1 MVLMIDVYCVN
12 VGTKYTRDFDS
23 KLRDSV
29 ANHLTLDHT
38 FRCLTDRPEKEYDI
52 QVTHPELRGVF
63 HKLSLFQFTG
73 KCLFFDLDIVIND
86 NIDFLASDFDG
97 LTLVNSSGWKQES
110 LKTPVKFRITQ
121 NTLVNSS
128 IMRWSDQRHVFEKF
142 LRHRDLYVRL
152 YSGIDRYI
160 YNEGVKY
167 SYFMGDQISSW
178 QEGVKRNTIL
188 LHNQK
193 YV

>member
-12 VGTKYTRDFDS
+12 VGNKYTRDFDS
-23 KLRDSV
+23 KLKDSV
-29 ANHLTLDHT
+29 AKHLTLEHNFT
-38 FRCLTDRPEKEYDI
+38 CLTDRPEKPYDVA
-52 QVTHPELRGVF
+52 VTHPELRGVF
-63 HKLSLFQFTG
+63 HKLSLLQFTG

-86 NIDFLASDFDG
+86 NIDFLASDFNG
-97 LTLVNSSGWKQES
+97 LTLVNSSAWKQES
-110 LKTPVKFRITQ
+110 LKTPMKFRITQ

-128 IMRWSDQRHVFEKF
+128 VMRWSDQRHVFEKF
-142 LRHRDLYVRL
+142 MKRRDLYVRL

-160 YNEGVKY
+160 YNEDVEY
-167 SYFMGDQISSW
+167 NYFMDDKISSW
-178 QEGVKRNTIL
+178 QEGVKHNTIL